1 MPKQTMPVRNDIAKR
16 LRLVAALLVVFVLNG
31 KSAFPLDDFTMGIS
45 TKHISIAYL
54 YMGKER
60 GFFADEGID
69 LKLVLIPAYLART
82 ALMAGQLD
90 GMEFGSTGIT
100 LRANGAPIVNIFS
113 QSEKPGWFLLTNP
126 AIKEVKQLSGKAI
139 TVGVLGSG
147 SHLAT
152 VEILKK
158 AGVNPD
164 SVVFMGGRGGS
175 DIRLQMLVGGAVQA
189 ANLVPP
195 YNFIGERIGFRELLF
210 YGNYFDLAQF
220 GLIVNESSLETRRPF
235 MKRVLR
241 AFLKS
246 HIYSLE
252 NREETMKWAL
262 ANLKIEK
269 ADAGKTVDVLVKTA
283 ARNGIASEAAIQNA
297 LEPGTTKKRK
307 DLVDYSLL
315 REVQQ
320 ELGIR

>member
-1 MPKQTMPVRNDIAKR
+1 MLKLLIPF
-16 LRLVAALLVVFVLNG
+16 LVVFLRHA
-31 KSAFPLDDFTMGIS
+31 KTRSRSMISPWAFLPS
-45 TKHISIAYL
+45 TLVSPIL

-60 GFFADEGID
+60 GFFAEEGIE
-69 LKLVLIPAYLART
+69 LKLVLIPAYLGGT
-82 ALMAGQLD
+82 ALIARQLD

-100 LRANGAPIVNIFS
+100 LRANGAPVVNVFA
-113 QSEKPGWFLLTNP
+113 QSEKPAWFLLTNP
-126 AIKEVKQLSGKAI
+126 AVKELKQLSGKAI

-158 AGVNPD
+158 GGVNPD

-175 DIRLQMLVGGAVQA
+175 DIRLQMLAGGTVQA

-195 YNFIGERIGFRELLF
+195 YNFMAERMGFREILF
-210 YGNYFDLAQF
+210 YGDHVDLAQF
-220 GLIVNESSLETRRPF
+220 GLIVHESSLETRRPF

-246 HIYSLE
+246 HMYSLQ
-252 NREETMKWAL
+252 NREETMKWVL
-262 ANLKIEK
+262 TNLKVERQ
-269 ADAGKTVDVLVKTA
+269 DAAKTVDVLVKIAT
-283 ARNGIASEAAIQNA
+283 RNGIASDTAIQNA
-297 LEPGTTKKRK
+297 LDPAAKRKRK

-315 REVQQ
+315 REIHQ